1 MHATSTTPPQPANPK
16 LDAGPKP
23 DAGKPK
29 LDAGSW
35 PLIKRLITD
44 QGRQHMRG
52 YLVALAL
59 MGVVAAMTALA
70 AWLMRDVINRI
81 FVEANY
87 AAIWWLSGAVI
98 VIFVVKG
105 FASWGHA
112 VVLAHIGNRIIAET
126 QTRAFDRLLSQGVG
140 FFADLTS
147 GELVGR
153 IQKGATSTRDV
164 LNLLATSIGRDTLT
178 LVALIVVMV
187 VQDPAMSLIA
197 LVLMPVAAF
206 VVKGFVKR
214 VKKVVPREIAGTVG
228 VVSALQETVQGIRV
242 VKSFRLEPLMRQRMV
257 HHVHEVEE
265 AANRIANVASR
276 PVPLSDTLGG
286 VAVALVIMY
295 AGHSVIKG
303 GQTPGEFFSF
313 ITALL
318 LAYEPARRLA
328 KLNVDLSA
336 ALVGTKLLFDIIDVP
351 PGESDPPGRPALEV
365 KGGRIE
371 FDDVTFGYRPDEPV
385 LRGLSFVAEPGR
397 TTALVGPSGSGKT
410 TIVNLVQRFW
420 PVDGGRIVI
429 DGQDIASVS
438 LGSLRDA
445 CAFVSQDTFLFAG
458 TVGDN
463 IAFGREGASQADIE
477 AAARAAHAH
486 DFIMGFPRGYQTQ
499 VGELGTQLSGGQ
511 RQRIAIARAI
521 LKSAPIILL
530 DEATAALDS
539 ESEREVQRAL
549 EELMRGRTTI
559 VIAHRLQTIVAAD
572 KICVV
577 EAGRVVEHGRHDKL
591 LAAKGKYAHL
601 YAIQFRET

>member
-1 MHATSTTPPQPANPK
+1 MHAPQDTATRPP
-16 LDAGPKP
+16 
-23 DAGKPK
+23 KPK
-29 LDAGSW
+29 LDSGSW
-35 PLIKRLITD
+35 PLIRRLMLD
-44 QGRQHMRG
+44 QGRQHLKG

-87 AAIWWLSGAVI
+87 AAIWYLSGAII
-98 VIFVVKG
+98 VIFVIKG

-126 QTRAFDRLLSQGVG
+126 QTRVFDRLLGQGVG
-140 FFADLTS
+140 FFADVTS

-164 LNLLATSIGRDTLT
+164 LNLIATSIGRDTLT
-178 LVALIVVMV
+178 LIALVGVMI
-187 VQDPAMSLIA
+187 VQDPAMSMIA
-197 LVLMPVAAF
+197 LVAMPIAAF

-214 VKKVVPREIAGTVG
+214 VKKVVPREVAGTVG

-242 VKSFRLEPLMRQRMV
+242 VKSFRLEEIMRARMV
-257 HHVHEVEE
+257 HHVVEVEQ

-286 VAVALVIMY
+286 IAVALVIMY
-295 AGHSVIKG
+295 AGHSVITG

-313 ITALL
+313 VTALL

-336 ALVGTKLLFDIIDVP
+336 ALVGTQLLFDIMDVP
-351 PGESDPPGRPALEV
+351 PGEDEGSGRPALEI

-371 FDDVTFGYRPDEPV
+371 FADVTFGYRPDEPV
-385 LRGLSFVAEPGR
+385 LRGLSFVGEAGK

-420 PVDGGRIVI
+420 PISAGRILI
-429 DGQDIASVS
+429 DGQDIAGVS
-438 LGSLRDA
+438 LASLRDA
-445 CAFVSQDTFLFAG
+445 LAFVSQDTFLFAG

-463 IAFGREGASQADIE
+463 IAFGRKDATKAEIE
-477 AAARAAHAH
+477 AAAKAAYAH
-486 DFIMGFPRGYQTQ
+486 DFITSFPKGYDTP

-511 RQRIAIARAI
+511 RQRIAIARAL
-521 LKSAPIILL
+521 LKNAPIILL

-559 VIAHRLQTIVAAD
+559 VIAHRLQTILAAD
-572 KICVV
+572 QICVI
-577 EAGRVVEHGRHDKL
+577 EAGKVVESGRHDRL
-591 LAAKGKYAHL
+591 LKAKGKYAHL